1 MCALL
6 SPRRGRYRPRR
17 AGADLPG
24 RSTPISDATRTCRIS
39 GVFLGSREMQ
49 WFLDHYCPD
58 LETRT
63 SSLVSPLR
71 AADLSGLPRTVVVVG
86 GHDPLLDEG
95 VEYAER
101 LRASGV
107 PVELLQFRH
116 WLTVS
121 CSSRGSLRPP
131 RRRPQTI
138 VRAAAALLENED
150 AKKNSTT
157 GGVRA

>member
-6 SPRRGRYRPRR
+6 SRDEDGIDL
-17 AGADLPG
+17 AGQVLIYSVVDADLG
-24 RSTPISDATRTCRIS
+24 RDSYVQNS

-95 VEYAER
+95 VEYA
-101 LRASGV
+101 SG
-107 PVELLQFRH
+107 
-116 WLTVS
+116 
-121 CSSRGSLRPP
+121 
-131 RRRPQTI
+131 
-138 VRAAAALLENED
+138 
-150 AKKNSTT
+150 
-157 GGVRA
+157 